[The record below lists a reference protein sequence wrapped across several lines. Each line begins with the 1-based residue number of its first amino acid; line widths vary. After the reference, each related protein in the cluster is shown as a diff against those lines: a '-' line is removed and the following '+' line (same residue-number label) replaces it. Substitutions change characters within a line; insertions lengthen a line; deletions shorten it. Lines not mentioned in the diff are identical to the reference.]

1 MGKRRQMRQALSM
14 AVEKEELAQFL
25 TSPLVV
31 VCWMSAAGSGL
42 VKSLALRKA
51 VRRRKRL
58 FSKG

>member
-1 MGKRRQMRQALSM
+1 MRQVLSM

-25 TSPLVV
+25 TSLLVV